1 MDSSEKTT
9 PTTPDQPRQYTVW
22 SDLRAMRLLADL
34 QKDVQQLQA
43 AQARWHFIVMVGL
56 VVLAGGLVAIASV
69 LMLAYGEI
77 DNLKAPAPEPQS
89 ALSSEHYDG

>member
-1 MDSSEKTT
+1 MDSAEKTT
-9 PTTPDQPRQYTVW
+9 PTAPDQPRQYTVW

-43 AQARWHFIVMVGL
+43 AQARWHFIVMVGM

-69 LMLAYGEI
+69 LTLVYGEI
-77 DNLKAPAPEPQS
+77 DALKTPAPEPQS
-89 ALSSEHYDG
+89 ALFSDDHDG